1 MDTQLDDFG
10 RDLAALTQRFLDL
23 GAKLGEAARGLAE
36 AGAPPSDALVEALGE
51 GRTQFIQLR
60 SDVLAAAGDAELA
73 SVVDPESLHDLEPIL
88 ESVRQALRARALRAA
103 LEDAKQQ
110 VLFTVD
116 RVLEIVHRDDP
127 AFATLVGAHA
137 KAREYRAAVEALSDP
152 EATETRQVLEDGQ
165 SFADLLTMVEDRD
178 GLDDD
183 RYAQLEEIVTRTYG
197 RSLAVAIGRGR
208 LGFVGDIVE
217 PPLAPAPEPAT
228 VDIEPA
234 VGIEA
239 AIAVDAAAVIE
250 LEPLVEPVDATAPLE
265 MAESTD
271 MAEPAEDLE
280 TTMGLETE
288 DALASIEAAAEVSTV
303 RFPRL
308 ELESDSPLTAPTA
321 PLAEDFEV
329 LPTSGA
335 PGEDD
340 TLVDTTPTI
349 EMPSL
354 ELESEPLDPPPAE
367 PEPEPTPEPRA
378 EDLAP
383 AMSVAP
389 EPVEESSGADTGPD
403 ETAQWWLSAWA
414 RWSGWKSSLN
424 IADAVREE
432 IGKYPYLLSVPIQKS
447 PEYEDGLLAY
457 GYSILMDHVE
467 RQKPGCVG
475 NALNSLKAS
484 HTQPVGERLYTYLV
498 NEGRLRDTYAEFV
511 RATILGAVPEPGLWF
526 QFRIL
531 ESKDDTRILQRP
543 TARLGDPELSG
554 QRLASDGQRYAEHKF
569 RMTLGPL
576 TTRFVLVS
584 VDVKE
589 ARGIGVKILADGAPT
604 DTGWIVAVPAGRG
617 SMKTEARR
625 VTEDG
630 THLAGLGKDYGATW
644 VAVFNPDPLADRRI
658 ELSVWLRKDA
668 KSPFRGKG

>member
-1 MDTQLDDFG
+1 MDTKLDDFG
-10 RDLAALTQRFLDL
+10 RDLAALTQRFFDL

-88 ESVRQALRARALRAA
+88 ESVREALHARARRAA
-103 LEDAKQQ
+103 LEDAKRQ
-110 VLFTVD
+110 VLFTID

-137 KAREYRAAVEALSDP
+137 KAREYRAAVEALSDA
-152 EATETRQVLEDGQ
+152 EATEARQVLEDGQ
-165 SFADLLTMVEDRD
+165 TFADLLTMVEDRD

-217 PPLAPAPEPAT
+217 PPPAPAPEPAA
-228 VDIEPA
+228 VAIEPA
-234 VGIEA
+234 VAIEA
-239 AIAVDAAAVIE
+239 EAVIE
-250 LEPLVEPVDATAPLE
+250 LEPLAEPVDATPPLE
-265 MAESTD
+265 MGEPTD

-280 TTMGLETE
+280 TTMGLEIE
-288 DALASIEAAAEVSTV
+288 DAQAPIETIEASTV

-308 ELESDSPLTAPTA
+308 ELESGG
-321 PLAEDFEV
+321 PLAAPPGALAEEFEV
-329 LPTSGA
+329 LPTTSGA
-335 PGEDD
+335 LSEDD
-340 TLVDTTPTI
+340 ALVDATPTI
-349 EMPSL
+349 EMPPL
-354 ELESEPLDPPPAE
+354 ELEPEPLAAPP
-367 PEPEPTPEPRA
+367 PEPTPEPIA
-378 EDLAP
+378 EAPAP

-484 HTQPVGERLYTYLV
+484 HSQPVGEQLYTYLV

-531 ESKDDTRILQRP
+531 ESKEDTRILQRP

-554 QRLASDGQRYAEHKF
+554 QRLASEGQRYAEHKF

-589 ARGIGVKILADGAPT
+589 ARGIGVKIVADGAPS

-644 VAVFNPDPLADRRI
+644 VAVFNPDPRADRRI

-668 KSPFRGKG
+668 KSPFRSKG

>member
-1 MDTQLDDFG
+1 MDTKLDDFA

-23 GAKLGEAARGLAE
+23 GARLGDAARGLAE

-60 SDVLAAAGDAELA
+60 SEVLAAAGDAELA
-73 SVVDPESLHDLEPIL
+73 SLVDPESLHDLEPIL
-88 ESVRQALRARALRAA
+88 EAVGEALRARARRAA
-103 LEDAKQQ
+103 LDEAKGQ
-110 VLFTVD
+110 VLVTID

-137 KAREYRAAVEALSDP
+137 KAVEYRAAVEALSDP
-152 EATETRQVLEDGQ
+152 EAPETRQVLEDGQ

-183 RYAQLEEIVTRTYG
+183 RYAQLEEIVTRTFG

-208 LGFVGDIVE
+208 LGFASDIAE
-217 PPLAPAPEPAT
+217 TSPPPEPEPA
-228 VDIEPA
+228 VVAADPEP
-234 VGIEA
+234 VMT
-239 AIAVDAAAVIE
+239 
-250 LEPLVEPVDATAPLE
+250 PVDAPPLEPAEPLELTEAVELATPLELAAPLE
-265 MAESTD
+265 L
-271 MAEPAEDLE
+271 AEPALE
-280 TTMGLETE
+280 LQSDEATAAIDET
-288 DALASIEAAAEVSTV
+288 AETSGV

-308 ELESDSPLTAPTA
+308 ELENATLTPYT
-321 PLAEDFEV
+321 EEFEV
-329 LPTSGA
+329 LSTGPT
-335 PGEDD
+335 DD
-340 TLVDTTPTI
+340 EPLVDATPTI
-349 EMPSL
+349 TMPP
-354 ELESEPLDPPPAE
+354 ELDPEAPELPEA
-367 PEPEPTPEPRA
+367 PEPEPMLESTLEAAAQPVVE
-378 EDLAP
+378 
-383 AMSVAP
+383 VAP
-389 EPVEESSGADTGPD
+389 EPEEEEPGAADNSGPD
-403 ETAQWWLSAWA
+403 ETAQWWLAAWA

-432 IGKYPYLLSVPIQKS
+432 IGKYPYMLSVPIQKS

-467 RQKPGCVG
+467 RQNPGCVG
-475 NALNSLKAS
+475 NALNSLKPGGA
-484 HTQPVGERLYTYLV
+484 QPVGDQLYTYLV
-498 NEGRLRDTYAEFV
+498 TEGRLRETYADFV

-543 TARLGDPELSG
+543 SARLGDSELSG

-569 RMTLGPL
+569 KMTLGPL

-589 ARGIGVKILADGAPT
+589 SRGIGVKILADGKPT
-604 DTGWIVAVPAGRG
+604 DSGWIVAVPAGRG
-617 SMKTEARR
+617 NMKTEARR

-630 THLAGLGKDYGATW
+630 THLAGLGKDYGAAW
-644 VAVFNPDPLADRRI
+644 VAVFNPEPKTDRRI
-658 ELSVWLRKDA
+658 ELSVFFRKDA
-668 KSPFRGKG
+668 KSPFRGKS